1 MDGVATE
8 LLYRATLTYR
18 PSPPLAFDVE
28 FLNCPSLTF

>member
-18 PSPPLAFDVE
+18 PSRPLVFDVQ

>member
-8 LLYRATLTYR
+8 LLYQAPLTYR
-18 PSPPLAFDVE
+18 PSRPLVFDVE